1 MATFASRQPQAG
13 RGRGAID
20 VSALAMQVAM
30 SSVQQL
36 QASAHRP
43 RRQSAVGRHPDPA
56 ALPRA
61 AAVRRAS
68 CGPTSRSLESA
79 RAGGSRAMSDDE
91 NSSEGCSPVTHPQS
105 CARTPGKCAL
115 VRNMERIG
123 YEGMAP
129 PCSVMKERPAEVAV
143 NPFALSKADIQAEQ
157 KRLRA
162 EEREAEEREE
172 RRRSFAASDGAR
184 NVQADLSTTKPSTRD
199 DKSQEEADTVVP
211 PPWLA
216 TAPIASPRTWGELP
230 KHSPPKELLTPP
242 GEASKSTDS
251 RPLSPK
257 AKRRRSSGRSGAA
270 VPRRPRPGVDLF
282 GGESDGLI
290 AIAVT
295 GSNPKPRSRG
305 TDTAA
310 AQPAPTTVSLTAL
323 VTAGIAGS
331 TQAMQP
337 EPADKVAR
345 SGPRVEDPKPRE
357 PATSSRAHSRTVPI
371 VSSAPSAAALPSSTA
386 PGQVKPSTTKPPA
399 CSSAGAC
406 TTTQKAMPDVRPQ
419 HGASAEPGCGVKR
432 KNVFGV
438 TSSEQETKRLR
449 LLDEL
454 RTLDERLAQRQQAK
468 EESDARMEELA
479 TAKSRLENEMQTQGA
494 GKAGLVKMVDAMHKK
509 CCELKK
515 HLQRKD
521 GGGADAETLGQ
532 ELVDLEELVANAREH
547 LTQQEQLTQTAAQR
561 SKATEE
567 IQSLRLL
574 QQRQLERIAQDEEER
589 KELVMQLRDVEGDLV
604 EGDAEQMGNSAAA
617 MSSRKNVAATRKK
630 IATTAANGQPCGV
643 KRRMSMKGPP
653 VAPTT
658 IRS

>member
-1 MATFASRQPQAG
+1 
-13 RGRGAID
+13 
-20 VSALAMQVAM
+20 
-30 SSVQQL
+30 
-36 QASAHRP
+36 
-43 RRQSAVGRHPDPA
+43 
-56 ALPRA
+56 
-61 AAVRRAS
+61 
-68 CGPTSRSLESA
+68 
-79 RAGGSRAMSDDE
+79 
-91 NSSEGCSPVTHPQS
+91 
-105 CARTPGKCAL
+105 
-115 VRNMERIG
+115 
-123 YEGMAP
+123 
-129 PCSVMKERPAEVAV
+129 
-143 NPFALSKADIQAEQ
+143 
-157 KRLRA
+157 
-162 EEREAEEREE
+162 
-172 RRRSFAASDGAR
+172 
-184 NVQADLSTTKPSTRD
+184 
-199 DKSQEEADTVVP
+199 
-211 PPWLA
+211 
-216 TAPIASPRTWGELP
+216 
-230 KHSPPKELLTPP
+230 
-242 GEASKSTDS
+242 
-251 RPLSPK
+251 
-257 AKRRRSSGRSGAA
+257 
-270 VPRRPRPGVDLF
+270 
-282 GGESDGLI
+282 
-290 AIAVT
+290 
-295 GSNPKPRSRG
+295 
-305 TDTAA
+305 
-310 AQPAPTTVSLTAL
+310 
-323 VTAGIAGS
+323 
-331 TQAMQP
+331 
-337 EPADKVAR
+337 
-345 SGPRVEDPKPRE
+345 
-357 PATSSRAHSRTVPI
+357 
-371 VSSAPSAAALPSSTA
+371 
-386 PGQVKPSTTKPPA
+386 
-399 CSSAGAC
+399 
-406 TTTQKAMPDVRPQ
+406 MPDVRPQ